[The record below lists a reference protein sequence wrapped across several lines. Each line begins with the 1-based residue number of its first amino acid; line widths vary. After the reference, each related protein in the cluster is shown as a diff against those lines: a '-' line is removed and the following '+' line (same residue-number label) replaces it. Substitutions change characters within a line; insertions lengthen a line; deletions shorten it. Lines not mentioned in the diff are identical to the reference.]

1 MQDSCKNT
9 RQADD
14 KRKMQQNLSV
24 IKEPNYYVV
33 HTKNPYSAHRVQTG
47 TEDAE
52 NGGRYM
58 PI

>member
-14 KRKMQQNLSV
+14 KHKMQQNLS
-24 IKEPNYYVV
+24 IKLNYYIV
-33 HTKNPYSAHRVQTG
+33 HTKNPYSAHHVQTG
-47 TEDAE
+47 TKDAE
-52 NGGRYM
+52 NGGRYV